1 MEYSG
6 LILQMVYSPVSL
18 QPIYRGLYVATQ
30 EMRIAVKWLG
40 KSGVAGKR
48 KEVERIIS
56 RVGLFFGWVT
66 RLKGMSVEREVR
78 Y

>member
-30 EMRIAVKWLG
+30 EMRIAGKWQG

-56 RVGLFFGWVT
+56 RVGLFFWVGNPIK
-66 RLKGMSVEREVR
+66 RDVG
-78 Y
+78 